1 MWNPPLILAMFP
13 FNPTYKRPGRE
24 CSLPCPSTLSSDLG
38 RNVSG
43 QPTGCPLRR
52 FLPSEWKWQRQRCGS
67 PLVGDF
73 LFGFQPVLNIATA
86 ELGTI
91 EAERFAANQRD
102 RLRFNLADM
111 SSGLF
116 AIHKLFGRR
125 VTEDNVGLCSGAHK
139 PTYVVAAVMRR

>member
-1 MWNPPLILAMFP
+1 MAA
-13 FNPTYKRPGRE
+13 
-24 CSLPCPSTLSSDLG
+24 
-38 RNVSG
+38 
-43 QPTGCPLRR
+43 
-52 FLPSEWKWQRQRCGS
+52 RCGGS
-67 PLVGDF
+67 CFQNASGSGKDAGRALVGDF

-125 VTEDNVGLCSGAHK
+125 VAENNVGLCVPPHLCGDEN
-139 PTYVVAAVMRR
+139 YVAKR

>member
-1 MWNPPLILAMFP
+1 MEVAAAKMRVAFGWGFP
-13 FNPTYKRPGRE
+13 FR
-24 CSLPCPSTLSSDLG
+24 
-38 RNVSG
+38 
-43 QPTGCPLRR
+43 
-52 FLPSEWKWQRQRCGS
+52 
-67 PLVGDF
+67 
-73 LFGFQPVLNIATA
+73 FQPVLNIATA

-125 VTEDNVGLCSGAHK
+125 VTEDNVGDLVECGFVRECGKGDS
-139 PTYVVAAVMRR
+139 RRFRVRWRGPECCRSSPQTASA

>member
-1 MWNPPLILAMFP
+1 MIH
-13 FNPTYKRPGRE
+13 
-24 CSLPCPSTLSSDLG
+24 
-38 RNVSG
+38 
-43 QPTGCPLRR
+43 
-52 FLPSEWKWQRQRCGS
+52 KWGTARLVAARCGGS
-67 PLVGDF
+67 RLQNGSGSGKDAGRALVGDF
-73 LFGFQPVLNIATA
+73 LFAFQPVLNIATA

-125 VTEDNVGLCSGAHK
+125 VTEDNVGLCAPEHN
-139 PTYVVAAVMRR
+139 AEHF